1 MVEENQTPIR
11 VLLYIITK
19 MQTVIFFI
27 DLIVH
32 FINFEPS
39 YSSLRK
45 YNILMERRVILFCT
59 VLSTSSTIWIFIR
72 QEVYVCYLK
81 ITLSLTFEDFVMVLK
96 KNVHNTP
103 RLKIKIRGFIT
114 CCHRNGRKSPKCSR
128 AVIDKAFFLFYLSQ
142 PYSNLLCS
150 IVLPLSWSKKRMK
163 NNSGTNNII
172 MAILRS
178 IHKITMLIHECVRSL

>member
-11 VLLYIITK
+11 VLLYHHKNANSNI
-19 MQTVIFFI
+19 FI

-32 FINFEPS
+32 YINFEPS

-45 YNILMERRVILFCT
+45 YNILMERGVILFCT

-72 QEVYVCYLK
+72 QVVYVCYLK
-81 ITLSLTFEDFVMVLK
+81 VTLSLTFEDFVLVLK
-96 KNVHNTP
+96 IIRTLKY
-103 RLKIKIRGFIT
+103 KIKIRGFIT
-114 CCHRNGRKSPKCSR
+114 CCHRNGRKSPECSS

-150 IVLPLSWSKKRMK
+150 IVLPLTWSK
-163 NNSGTNNII
+163 
-172 MAILRS
+172 
-178 IHKITMLIHECVRSL
+178 